1 MTLRR
6 RRGHGDPEAVLG
18 REEEQVSAGVLG
30 SEAARDDN
38 ALVDTEVVLF
48 VRTHRSEPH
57 KERA

>member
-1 MTLRR
+1 M
-6 RRGHGDPEAVLG
+6 LG
-18 REEEQVSAGVLG
+18 REEEQVSAGVLC

>member
-6 RRGHGDPEAVLG
+6 RRGHGDPEPVLG
-18 REEEQVSAGVLG
+18 REEEQVSAEVLG
-30 SEAARDDN
+30 SEAAQDDN

-57 KERA
+57 KETA